1 MKHKK
6 GFLGDLFLYILILF
20 SMAIVLLAIGLTW
33 NELNSAFQADANI
46 PQEAKDI
53 INTQATRHSQI
64 WDRWAVLAVVG
75 YIIAIVVTAMSIR
88 SHPVFAMLAMVV
100 LVVLGIV
107 SVYLSNT
114 YRTFI
119 TGTPEIAAVAA
130 DFPRYNFIMD
140 KLPFILVALGIIF
153 VIVLYAKTR
162 QQVPA
167 L

>member
-1 MKHKK
+1 MKRKA
-6 GFLGDLFLYILILF
+6 FLGDLFLYILILF

-33 NELNSAFQADANI
+33 NELNAAFQADANI
-46 PQEAKDI
+46 PAEAKAI
-53 INTQATRHSQI
+53 INTQATRHAQI
-64 WDRWAVLAVVG
+64 WDRWAVLAVLG

-100 LVVLGIV
+100 LVILGIV

-119 TGTPEIAAVAA
+119 TATPEIAAVAA

-140 KLPFILVALGIIF
+140 KLPFILVALGIVF